1 MRRCIAESVLTGLK
15 ESFGGAMKILHALY
29 QSKTG
34 TGTLQVVLDLQ
45 AAAQAAGHSV
55 SILARDAQVF
65 GEAGAERFFTGN
77 KLWDWL
83 RFWRRIAQESPD
95 IVHVHDRYC
104 SLLLRGIPHRPP
116 SLQTNHIAYTTRR
129 RLTLL
134 ADVVVGCS
142 QAMDRHHAHFFNLP
156 PQRRAVVQNGISV
169 RLPHPERVAELKRS
183 LPLLWQK
190 KNLCLTVA
198 RLEPEKGHC
207 YLLEAI
213 AHLDPNLRKEWGFIM
228 AGSGSL
234 AGSLQQQVRQLG
246 LEAEVLWIGH
256 TAQIPE
262 WLALAEVVVLPS
274 LLEGLPLSLLEA
286 MAAGLACLAT
296 DVGGTGE
303 VLQTQRN
310 GLLIP
315 PEDVPALR
323 KGLTQL
329 LQDADLRECLGQAA
343 RADYQRHWTFE
354 RTWQQYEA
362 LYQRLCRT
370 ALHSPFLPPESLTPR
385 LP

>member
-1 MRRCIAESVLTGLK
+1 
-15 ESFGGAMKILHALY
+15 MKIWHALY

-45 AAAQAAGHSV
+45 AAAQAAGHTV

-65 GEAGAERFFTGN
+65 AEAGAERFFTGN

-83 RFWRRIAQESPD
+83 RFGQRIAQDSPD
-95 IVHVHDRYC
+95 LVHVHDRYC
-104 SLLLRGIPHRPP
+104 SLLLRGIPNRPP
-116 SLQTNHIAYTTRR
+116 SVQTNHIAYTTRR
-129 RLTLL
+129 RFTLL

-142 QAMDRHHAHFFNLP
+142 EAMDRHHAEFFNLP
-156 PQRRAVVQNGISV
+156 SHRRAVIQNGITA
-169 RLPHPERVAELKRS
+169 RLPDPEQVAQLRQS
-183 LPLLWQK
+183 LPGQGK
-190 KNLCLTVA
+190 KLCLTVA
-198 RLEPEKGHC
+198 RLEPEKGHR

-213 AHLDPNLRKEWGFIM
+213 AGLDPALRKEWRFVM

-234 AGSLQQQVRQLG
+234 ENALQKQAQQLG
-246 LEAEVLWIGH
+246 LDADVFWVGH
-256 TAQIPE
+256 TSQVPE
-262 WLALAEVVVLPS
+262 WLALAEVFVLPS

-296 DVGGTGE
+296 DVGGTAE
-303 VLQTQRN
+303 ALHPQRN

-323 KGLTQL
+323 EGLTQL
-329 LQDADLRECLGQAA
+329 LGNAQLRRQLGQAA
-343 RADYQRHWTFE
+343 HADYQRHWRFE

-362 LYQRLCRT
+362 LYQRLHCA
-370 ALHSPFLPPESLTPR
+370 ALHSPTLSPDSLTPR